1 MKSCLECKTELV
13 GRSDKKFCS
22 DACRI
27 AYHNRVKT
35 VHLRTIK
42 EVNAILKSNFQIL
55 EQTLKSGKTKVTK
68 EQLSKS
74 GLNFTYHTNIYT
86 TGKGRIYYYCYDYGY
101 CFLDDNVVLV
111 VKKESYI

>member
-27 AYHNRVKT
+27 AYHNRVKLE
-35 VHLRTIK
+35 HQKSIK
-42 EVNAILKSNFQIL
+42 EINAILKSNFTIL
-55 EQTLKSGKTKVTK
+55 GKIIQSGMPKTAK
-68 EQLSKS
+68 EMLAKA
-74 GLNFTYHTNIYT
+74 GFNFTYHTNTYT
-86 TGKGRIYYYCYDYGY
+86 TGRGNTYYYCYDYGY
-101 CFLDDNVVLV
+101 CFLDDETVLV